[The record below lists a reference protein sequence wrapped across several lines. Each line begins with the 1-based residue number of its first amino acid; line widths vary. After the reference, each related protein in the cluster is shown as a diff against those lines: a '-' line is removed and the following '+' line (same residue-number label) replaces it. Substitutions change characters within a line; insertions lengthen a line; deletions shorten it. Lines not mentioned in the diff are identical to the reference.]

1 MWGPLDHV
9 ASSRFSLTVSSQK
22 YRGGGGGDKKAESQ
36 VCSATF
42 EGKSSGGEGGRRK
55 LSRAAGSLH
64 ESPTGETETE
74 EEKRTMTAA
83 LQNPDEVWKN
93 KQVSKLIGKWMK
105 TAPNNKKKLLA
116 SAIGVTSFKKA
127 EPSAR
132 MKMFNERS
140 RRLSGVDR

>member
-1 MWGPLDHV
+1 MW
-9 ASSRFSLTVSSQK
+9 
-22 YRGGGGGDKKAESQ
+22 GDKKAESQ
-36 VCSATF
+36 DKAIQAAPLSR
-42 EGKSSGGEGGRRK
+42 SSLLAARGGRHK
-55 LSRAAGSLH
+55 LSRAAGSFARITDP
-64 ESPTGETETE
+64 EKQKRKRK
-74 EEKRTMTAA
+74 KRTMAAA